1 MSNSTSQIHVRANTL
16 GVEGE
21 TPSTLTTVECQ
32 PRTAGA
38 APAAIAIM
46 QEKPII
52 VPADVSG
59 LSPSQPFQ
67 DVKQLAYGG
76 SKIAQQQKFDMI
88 LDDFEGLLQMAQGVT
103 APAAAPGG
111 WKADYVADIA
121 EVNKIV
127 KLVRGED
134 IAGVNWDAA
143 DNDQKLALLFAT
155 PISGFAA
162 LDTVDLFSIPADS
175 SDGSPTNLLET
186 VTYQLTHTHVQAI
199 MAKELPMD
207 DGTATAKLSS
217 NSYFMLVLALAIAQM
232 KLGYSIAG
240 EVQCGVAPA
249 PSSCKARRCYQV
261 PDAAIPIRI
270 GILGV
275 LPAIHDSTTILE
287 VLESTFATSTP
298 ATNLGFSEEDVAQQ
312 AALQLGCLI
321 DQLRRVH
328 NNTATGP
335 PKTALDTKISALE
348 ATRTHLESW
357 EGSTALPPLLDAAQL
372 EFLNLSSSNV
382 TAASRVIQTYPLL
395 PPMSDPLNRFRGTR
409 NADLIEGYVMN
420 KPEIQHQATP
430 YYYRGGAAICS
441 RRLPLVGL
449 SRECPPWDPQANNV
463 VPFEECS
470 CGASPPPLPTTCSC
484 KPATRIESV
493 LALVRKSGPQLDL
506 ATMLLGFNVNW
517 LANVV
522 EGDDN
527 LLSSTSTYY
536 AAAQKAM
543 GSTSIRD
550 VLESNSQVFIPG
562 AAGAF
567 YTNLMVACDEADDLG
582 TLPASFYQGT
592 DSRTARKIADAVIG
606 DQSIPI
612 TAKLALQQRI
622 VDGAAN
628 QMVVPVG
635 RREKPVELQ
644 ALLATKLAVQEE
656 ADQLAANYDAKSN
669 PVNTFTASVSRMYE
683 LDPISPAGVALE
695 GRSVGVQLVDNIV
708 VTVPLTYSLKDK
720 VADAVAT
727 ASGVHSATEQALTA
741 AIAAHVQA
749 GAERDTVYA
758 AYQTALAE
766 QAADDTGNTTL
777 AQNVADTSTALDEK
791 DAALATA
798 ADDRATKQ
806 AAHAHTLVEKL
817 ETLASDMRG
826 YPLEADSVACQ
837 GCASCP

>member
-1 MSNSTSQIHVRANTL
+1 
-16 GVEGE
+16 
-21 TPSTLTTVECQ
+21 
-32 PRTAGA
+32 
-38 APAAIAIM
+38 M
-46 QEKPII
+46 QKKPIV

-76 SKIAQQQKFDMI
+76 SKTAQQQKFDMI
-88 LDDFEGLLQMAQGVT
+88 LDDFEGLLQMAQGVISG
-103 APAAAPGG
+103 AAPEG
-111 WKADYVADIA
+111 WKANYVEDIA
-121 EVNKIV
+121 NVNKIV
-127 KLVRGED
+127 KLVRGENIICVD
-134 IAGVNWDAA
+134 WANAT
-143 DNDQKLALLFAT
+143 DNQKLALLFAA
-155 PISGFAA
+155 PISRFAA
-162 LDTVDLFSIPADS
+162 LETVDLFSIPADS

-199 MAKELPMD
+199 MAKELPMG
-207 DGTATAKLSS
+207 DGTTTAKLSS

-275 LPAIHDSTTILE
+275 LPVISESTTILQ

-321 DQLRRVH
+321 SQLRMVH
-328 NNTATGP
+328 SNTATDTP
-335 PKTALDTKISALE
+335 QAALETKISALE
-348 ATRTHLESW
+348 TTRTQLESW
-357 EGSTALPPLLDAAQL
+357 TGPTLLSPLLLDAHL

-463 VPFEECS
+463 VPFVECS

-493 LALVRKSGPQLDL
+493 LALIRKSGPQLDL

-522 EGDDN
+522 EGDGN
-527 LLSSTSTYY
+527 LSGSASIYY
-536 AAAQKAM
+536 AAARKAM

-582 TLPASFYQGT
+582 TLPASFYQST

-635 RREKPVELQ
+635 RREKSVELQ

-669 PVNTFTASVSRMYE
+669 NPVNTFTASVSRMYE
-683 LDPISPAGVALE
+683 LDPVSPAGVALE

-708 VTVPLTYSLKDK
+708 VTLPLTYSLKDK

-727 ASGVHSATEQALTA
+727 ASDDVHSATEDALNVAIAAHEEAGTDRANANSAYQDALAAQDADDVATTLATLNTANDALTA
-741 AIAAHVQA
+741 AADERAA
-749 GAERDTVYA
+749 
-758 AYQTALAE
+758 
-766 QAADDTGNTTL
+766 
-777 AQNVADTSTALDEK
+777 
-791 DAALATA
+791 
-798 ADDRATKQ
+798 KQ
-806 AAHAHTLVEKL
+806 AAYDNTLVEKL
-817 ETLASDMRG
+817 EALASDMCG
-826 YPLEADSVACQ
+826 YLLEADSVAYQ
-837 GCASCP
+837 GCESCP

>member
-1 MSNSTSQIHVRANTL
+1 MRANTL
-16 GVEGE
+16 GVEGM
-21 TPSTLTTVECQ
+21 TPSTLRTVKCQ
-32 PRTAGA
+32 PTTTGTETTGTETTD
-38 APAAIAIM
+38 IVIM
-46 QEKPII
+46 QKKPIV
-52 VPADVSG
+52 VPADVNG

-67 DVKQLAYGG
+67 EVKQLAYGG
-76 SKIAQQQKFDMI
+76 SKPAQQQKFDMI

-103 APAAAPGG
+103 LETSPRG
-111 WKADYVADIA
+111 WKTNYVKDIA

-127 KLVRGED
+127 TLVRGVVLD
-134 IAGVNWDAA
+134 GVDWDTA
-143 DNDQKLALLFAT
+143 DNDQKLAFLFAA
-155 PISGFAA
+155 PISRFAA
-162 LDTVDLFSIPADS
+162 LETVDLFSIPADS

-186 VTYQLTHTHVQAI
+186 HTYQHTHTHVQAI
-199 MAKELPMD
+199 MAKELPMAV
-207 DGTATAKLSS
+207 GTAKLSS

-240 EVQCGVAPA
+240 EVQCGVAQA

-261 PDAAIPIRI
+261 PDAPIPIRI

-275 LPAIHDSTTILE
+275 LPAIDGSTTILN
-287 VLESTFATSTP
+287 VLESTFTTMSTP
-298 ATNLGFSEEDVAQQ
+298 ATGIGFSEKEVAQQ

-328 NNTATGP
+328 SNTAAGDPNTNLG
-335 PKTALDTKISALE
+335 TKISALE
-348 ATRTHLESW
+348 ATRTQLESW
-357 EGSTALPPLLDAAQL
+357 EGSTALHPLLTAAQL
-372 EFLNLSSSNV
+372 EFLDPSDSACTPAL
-382 TAASRVIQTYPLL
+382 SRVIQTYPLL
-395 PPMSDPLNRFRGTR
+395 PPPSDPINRISGTR

-420 KPEIQHQATP
+420 KPEIQHQSTP

-449 SRECPPWDPQANNV
+449 SRECPSWNTEANNV
-463 VPFEECS
+463 VPFVECS

-522 EGDDN
+522 EGHGD
-527 LLSSTSTYY
+527 LLGSVSIYY

-567 YTNLMVACDEADDLG
+567 YTNLMEAQDTADDLG
-582 TLPASFYQGT
+582 NLPASFYKGT
-592 DSRTARKIADAVIG
+592 DSRTAREIADAVIG

-635 RREKPVELQ
+635 RKEKPVELQ

-656 ADQLAANYDAKSN
+656 ADRVATNYNAKSN
-669 PVNTFTASVSRMYE
+669 DPVNTFTASVSRMYE
-683 LDPISPAGVALE
+683 LDPVSPAGVALE
-695 GRSVGVQLVDNIV
+695 GRSVGVQLINKIA
-708 VTVPLTYSLKDK
+708 VTVPLTYSLKAC
-720 VADAVAT
+720 VADAVAA
-727 ASGVHSATEQALTA
+727 ASKDDHSATETALSI
-741 AIAAHVQA
+741 AITAHVEE
-749 GAERDTVYA
+749 GRVYDIA
-758 AYQTALAE
+758 NENYQDALAD
-766 QAADDTGNTTL
+766 QAADDTNDATL
-777 AQNVADTSTALDEK
+777 AEAVTNTFAVLNTAYANLT
-791 DAALATA
+791 TA
-798 ADDRATKQ
+798 AAYRAAKQ
-806 AAHAHTLVEKL
+806 AAHDNTLVEKL
-817 ETLASDMRG
+817 EALASHMCG

-837 GCASCP
+837 DCH